1 MRTAREEIE
10 YHNRK
15 FKYSLAGVAANGVYD
30 FDLQPPNEFAFSDR
44 YNQCLIKINHAY
56 LSNRGDQV
64 NHGLNAVFVD
74 GANNIEIM
82 AAGCLL
88 MTDIRSNNTGVIS
101 HNVGGAN
108 PPAGGGVGG
117 FQQVR
122 NGVHAVLHNKEG
134 SAGVAGGAV
143 FSAQLINGA
152 SEVVVG
158 TAAAGAGAQG
168 LNANVHRVSMWEYK
182 DERPIEETGVLCA
195 NPFGKKTEIRLYSVD
210 NNEEVLLTSGSNL
223 GAAASNGTSLT
234 LELEILML
242 PNPRAD

>member
-15 FKYSLAGVAANGVYD
+15 FKYSLAGVATAGVFN

-44 YNQCLIKINHAY
+44 YSQCLIKINHAY
-56 LSNRGDQV
+56 LSNRGDTV
-64 NHGLNAVFVD
+64 NHGLDAVFVD

-82 AAGCLL
+82 SAGCLL

-101 HNVGGAN
+101 HNVGGAGG
-108 PPAGGGVGG
+108 GGGVGG
-117 FQQVR
+117 FQQIR
-122 NGVHAVLHNKEG
+122 NGIHAVLHNKEG

-143 FSAQLINGA
+143 FSAQLVNGA

-195 NPFGKKTEIRLYSVD
+195 NPFGKKTEIRFFSVD

-223 GAAASNGTSLT
+223 GVAASNGTSLT

-242 PNPRAD
+242 PNPRAE

>member
-117 FQQVR
+117 FQQIR

-143 FSAQLINGA
+143 FSAQVINAA
-152 SEVVVG
+152 SEVIVG
-158 TAAAGAGAQG
+158 TAAAGAGGAG
-168 LNANVHRVSMWEYK
+168 GNANVHRVSMWEYK

-195 NPFGKKTEIRLYSVD
+195 NPFGKKTEIRFFSVD

-223 GAAASNGTSLT
+223 GVAASNGTSLT